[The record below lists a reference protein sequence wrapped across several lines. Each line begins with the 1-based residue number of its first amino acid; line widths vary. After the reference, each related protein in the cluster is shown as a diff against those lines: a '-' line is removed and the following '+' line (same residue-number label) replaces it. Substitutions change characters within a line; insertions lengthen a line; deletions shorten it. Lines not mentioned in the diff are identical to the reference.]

1 MIQEIVDVAQMRY
14 PVKYFESPSL
24 DCNIVLQSSQFPSSH
39 LIESVLS
46 PITDVDQLDDL
57 GLQPL
62 IEHVGLGQLRLEV
75 RRPGQDQP
83 RHVRLVVGEEES
95 DGGLRHFPDVV
106 VTLLHPQ
113 PGEPERRLSSPAVLL
128 GKVHRELVKDVP
140 RVPLQGPEQSPVTV
154 HHNEAKSDKMIRLR
168 GEERWESSDLLSSA
182 RSAVRASVWNL
193 LSQRYSEVLMG
204 LNGSKSMLTFFSLPS
219 SVTIVPQ

>member
-62 IEHVGLGQLRLEV
+62 IEHVGLGELSFEV
-75 RRPGQDQP
+75 GRPGQDQP
-83 RHVRLVVGEEES
+83 GHVGLVVGEEEG
-95 DGGLRHFPDVV
+95 DGGLGHFPHVV

-113 PGEPERRLSSPAVLL
+113 PREPER
-128 GKVHRELVKDVP
+128 
-140 RVPLQGPEQSPVTV
+140 
-154 HHNEAKSDKMIRLR
+154 
-168 GEERWESSDLLSSA
+168 
-182 RSAVRASVWNL
+182 
-193 LSQRYSEVLMG
+193 
-204 LNGSKSMLTFFSLPS
+204 
-219 SVTIVPQ
+219 